1 MHFLIKIHIFG
12 RNALNCALYL
22 EFNEKK
28 RMYKNILIIDY
39 FEEVAEGGVILL
51 MNCLPETSKMVENSK
66 IILHQIKEL
75 PLF

>member
-1 MHFLIKIHIFG
+1 
-12 RNALNCALYL
+12 
-22 EFNEKK
+22 
-28 RMYKNILIIDY
+28 MYKNIRIIDY
-39 FEEVAEGGVILL
+39 FEELEEGGVILL

>member
-1 MHFLIKIHIFG
+1 MF
-12 RNALNCALYL
+12 
-22 EFNEKK
+22 
-28 RMYKNILIIDY
+28 KNILIIDY
-39 FEEVAEGGVILL
+39 FKELEEGGVIFL